1 MGNMTWVKQNRK
13 WQYFLHIWWE
23 RIRYWLQCRF
33 KEVVSD
39 PDTKVVVLT
48 GTDPYYCAGVNLSA
62 TIQPMHPKKL
72 HDMIYTR
79 CVRIIKIC
87 VCNRFVP
94 PAIEQCLT
102 NSWTAPSPLLSAPM
116 VLQSVLVSPQPHC
129 AMPSS
134 PANKLLSLHPLQGW
148 L

>member
-1 MGNMTWVKQNRK
+1 M
-13 WQYFLHIWWE
+13 
-23 RIRYWLQCRF
+23 QCRF

-79 CVRIIKIC
+79 CVRINYQNLC
-87 VCNRFVP
+87 MQSFCPTSNRAVFDQFLDCP
-94 PAIEQCLT
+94 KPIIIGANGPAIGACVTSATLCDAIVASEQATFLT
-102 NSWTAPSPLLSAPM
+102 PFARLALAVNIDAFLLKFS
-116 VLQSVLVSPQPHC
+116 
-129 AMPSS
+129 
-134 PANKLLSLHPLQGW
+134 G
-148 L
+148 